1 MTVPAQGAYQVNEY
15 PRMRGFNATREPGS
29 AARTADANDT
39 MKAPDKVTGKG
50 H

>member
-1 MTVPAQGAYQVNEY
+1 
-15 PRMRGFNATREPGS
+15 MRGLNATKEPGS
-29 AARTADANDT
+29 AAGTADANDT